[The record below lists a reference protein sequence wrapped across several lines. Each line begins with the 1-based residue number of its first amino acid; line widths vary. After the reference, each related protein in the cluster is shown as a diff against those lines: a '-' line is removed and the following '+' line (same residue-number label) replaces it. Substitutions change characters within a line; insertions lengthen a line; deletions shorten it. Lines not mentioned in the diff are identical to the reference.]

1 MDLAS
6 DYLPGSLTAM
16 SSKRRLLLLTGIALA
31 VGYSTVAAD
40 TLKCGGLSMPGY
52 EQGAP
57 VFLIDGAVW
66 DRPVAEISEVEFAS
80 IQITCWH
87 PESGRFSQ
95 SSPGFPAVI
104 LKTKTFVE
112 SPELMV
118 AHDAQARK
126 AMQELWN
133 EATGGGETFKSDE
146 GVGLTDGE

>member
-1 MDLAS
+1 
-6 DYLPGSLTAM
+6 M
-16 SSKRRLLLLTGIALA
+16 SPQRSLLLLVVALA
-31 VGYSTVAAD
+31 VGYSTAAAD

-66 DRPVAEISEVEFAS
+66 DHPVAEISEVEFAS

-104 LKTKTFVE
+104 LQTKEFVA
-112 SPELMV
+112 SLELMA
-118 AHDAQARK
+118 AHDERARQAMRD
-126 AMQELWN
+126 LYDSR
-133 EATGGGETFKSDE
+133 TGGRLAT
-146 GVGLTDGE
+146 VDGRSCRI